1 MNIAVACDGRGLSD
15 LVSEHFASC
24 KYLLVV
30 DMDTM
35 SVKAIENIYD
45 KEGTELARIVNE
57 HSCEAVITGQLTPEA
72 FDILADE
79 HVTRYRGNGMTA
91 DKALMAME
99 RQGLRLIKN
108 ADGTDECQV
117 EHGHGTNAC
126 SDHN

>member
-1 MNIAVACDGRGLSD
+1 MMNIAVACDGRGLSD

-57 HSCEAVITGQLTPEA
+57 HSCEAVITGQFNSLRPLIFWRMNMSQDIEA
-72 FDILADE
+72 
-79 HVTRYRGNGMTA
+79 
-91 DKALMAME
+91 MA
-99 RQGLRLIKN
+99 
-108 ADGTDECQV
+108 
-117 EHGHGTNAC
+117 
-126 SDHN
+126 